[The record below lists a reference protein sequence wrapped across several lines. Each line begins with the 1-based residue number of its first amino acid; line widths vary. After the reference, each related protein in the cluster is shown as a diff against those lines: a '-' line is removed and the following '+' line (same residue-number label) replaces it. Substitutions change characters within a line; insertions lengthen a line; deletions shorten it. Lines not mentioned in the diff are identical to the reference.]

1 MQIGEDGTMSL
12 EVRIS
17 RYKPIKC
24 IYCGEI
30 SNYKHIT
37 HYCDCDSE
45 WIPFFE
51 FVGYF
56 KTDKDNNIVKLNMYG
71 DDMYLSKEQTVNL
84 IRFLKK
90 WYKFDSDIS
99 FNIMHMVEDA
109 MFDDD
114 IIAISAIW

>member
-1 MQIGEDGTMSL
+1 MQIGENRNMSL

-24 IYCGEI
+24 IHCGEV

-37 HYCDCDSE
+37 HYCDCDNE
-45 WIPFFE
+45 WVQFFE

-56 KTDKDNNIVKLNMYG
+56 KTDEDDNIVKLNMYG
-71 DDMYLSKEQTVNL
+71 DDMHLSKEQTVNL
-84 IRFLKK
+84 VRSLKK

-99 FNIMHMVEDA
+99 INIMHMVEDA

>member
-1 MQIGEDGTMSL
+1 MSL

-17 RYKPIKC
+17 RYKPTKC
-24 IYCGEI
+24 IHCGEV

-56 KTDKDNNIVKLNMYG
+56 KTDEDDNIVKLNMYG
-71 DDMYLSKEQTVNL
+71 DDMYLNKEQTVNL
-84 IRFLKK
+84 VRFLKK

-99 FNIMHMVEDA
+99 INIMHMVEDT

-114 IIAISAIW
+114 VIAISAIWQRIKVC

>member
-1 MQIGEDGTMSL
+1 MSL

-17 RYKPIKC
+17 RYKPTKC
-24 IYCGEI
+24 IHCGEV
-30 SNYKHIT
+30 SNYKYIT

-56 KTDKDNNIVKLNMYG
+56 KTDKDDNIVKLNMYG

-84 IRFLKK
+84 VRFLKK

-99 FNIMHMVEDA
+99 INIMHMVEDT

-114 IIAISAIW
+114 VIAISAIWQRIKVC

>member
-1 MQIGEDGTMSL
+1 MSL

-17 RYKPIKC
+17 RYKPTKC
-24 IYCGEI
+24 IHCGEI

-56 KTDKDNNIVKLNMYG
+56 KTDEDNNIVKLNMYG
-71 DDMYLSKEQTVNL
+71 DDMYLSKEQISELIKFIDRNL
-84 IRFLKK
+84 ELYMAR
-90 WYKFDSDIS
+90 DIYR
-99 FNIMHMVEDA
+99 MVETA
-109 MFDDD
+109 RVHDDK
-114 IIAISAIW
+114 IIINADW